1 MPRRIPDN
9 PIDLIPL
16 YPKQKQFVRSNTMF
30 TTYGGARGGG
40 KSRGVQELCKIY
52 AKLFPGIQILL
63 VRRTYKDIFKN
74 HVIPLQVQLHCVV
87 DNDPKRAATWSR
99 DEGAFKF
106 ANGSRITVGYCD
118 NEMDVLQYQ
127 GLAYDMVI
135 LEEATHFTE
144 FQYETF
150 TEIVR
155 PSGFMQVPFKPR
167 MRLTCNPGGIGHEW
181 VKRLFIDKQ
190 YKDTEN
196 PDDYEM
202 IHAKVYDNKFIMDN
216 DPQYVKRLEN
226 LPPER
231 RAQMLDGDWN
241 VFSGLFFIEFEE
253 RYHVIPDGRLPLD
266 KNYNLYVSI
275 DYGLDMFAAY
285 FICVTPYNKFV
296 FDEIHKPGLLISQA
310 ATAIRTKIDDLK
322 LRYEDFVA
330 FLGPDDL
337 WNTSQENG
345 RCKADLWSDYGINL
359 TKSRRDRSAGWLAIK
374 EDLYVDYS
382 LPENERENSCVLKIW
397 RKCSNLLRCIP
408 KLQTNPKNSDD
419 CMTEPH
425 DLTHGPDALRTFYN
439 YWLNVPDEI
448 KSRKSIK
455 VAQELYEDYLN
466 ASDEVREYLENKY
479 GQIFCI

>member
-1 MPRRIPDN
+1 MARRIPDN
-9 PIDLIPL
+9 PIELIPL
-16 YPKQKQFVRSNTMF
+16 YPKQKIFIRSNTLY
-30 TTYGGARGGG
+30 TCYGGARGGG

-87 DNDPKRAATWSR
+87 DSDPKRAATWSR

-144 FQYETF
+144 FQFETF

-155 PSGFMQVPFKPR
+155 PSGFCQVPFKPR

-181 VKRLFIDKQ
+181 VKRLFIDRK

-216 DPQYVKRLEN
+216 DPNYVKRLEN

-231 RAQMLDGDWN
+231 RAQMLDGDWD

-253 RYHVIPDGRLPLD
+253 KYHVINDGRLPLD
-266 KNYNLYVSI
+266 KNYNLYCSI

-285 FICVTPYNKFV
+285 FICITPYNKFV
-296 FDEIHKPGLLISQA
+296 FDEIYKPGLLISQA
-310 ATAIRTKIDDLK
+310 ANAIRKKIDDLK
-322 LRYEDFVA
+322 LDYDDFTA

-337 WNTSQENG
+337 WNTSQESG

-359 TKSRRDRSAGWLAIK
+359 TKSKRDRSAGWLAIK

-382 LPENERENSCVLKIW
+382 LSEDKRGDSCVLKIW
-397 RKCSNLLRCIP
+397 RKCKNLIRCLP
-408 KLQTNPKNSDD
+408 KLQTDPKNSDD
-419 CMTEPH
+419 CMREPH
-425 DLTHGPDALRTFYN
+425 ELTHAPDALRTFYN
-439 YWLNVPDEI
+439 YWLNVPEEI
-448 KSRKSIK
+448 RSQKSIR
-455 VAQELYEDYLN
+455 VTQELYEDYMS

-479 GQIFCI
+479 GKIFCI